1 MKILIV
7 DDDKMILEAISHY
20 LTAEGHE
27 VITAMNG
34 LQALELAQSKRL
46 DLIISDI
53 MMPDLSG
60 LSMLSMLKQFY
71 FNKIPVIF
79 ISSLDK
85 SDVIL
90 SSLGLGADDFMAKPI
105 NFKELSIRVQKYV
118 KKPATQI
125 TPSK

>member
-1 MKILIV
+1 MKILVV

-20 LTAEGHE
+20 LSSEGYE
-27 VITAMNG
+27 VITATNG
-34 LQALELAQSKRL
+34 LQALELAQKEKL

-71 FNKIPVIF
+71 FNKIPVII
-79 ISSLDK
+79 ISALDK

-105 NFKELSIRVQKYV
+105 NFKELLIRVKKYT
-118 KKPATQI
+118 K
-125 TPSK
+125 TPVT

>member
-1 MKILIV
+1 MKILVV
-7 DDDKMILEAISHY
+7 DDDKMILEAITHS
-20 LTAEGHE
+20 LTSEGYE
-27 VITAMNG
+27 VITATNG
-34 LQALELAQSKRL
+34 LQALEMAQNKKL

-71 FNKIPVIF
+71 FNKIPVII

-105 NFKELSIRVQKYV
+105 NFKELSIRVKKYE
-118 KKPATQI
+118 KKKALTD
-125 TPSK
+125 

>member
-1 MKILIV
+1 MKILVV
-7 DDDKMILEAISHY
+7 DDDKMILEAITHY
-20 LTAEGHE
+20 LSSEGYE
-27 VITAMNG
+27 VITATNG
-34 LQALELAQSKRL
+34 LQALEMAQSKKL

-71 FNKIPVIF
+71 FNKIPVII

-105 NFKELSIRVQKYV
+105 DFKELLIRVKKYE
-118 KKPATQI
+118 KKALAD
-125 TPSK
+125 

>member
-1 MKILIV
+1 MKILVV
-7 DDDKMILEAISHY
+7 DDDKMILEAITHY
-20 LTAEGHE
+20 LSSEGYE
-27 VITAMNG
+27 VITASNG
-34 LQALELAQSKRL
+34 LQALEMAQSKKL

-71 FNKIPVIF
+71 FNKIPVII

-105 NFKELSIRVQKYV
+105 NFKELSIRVKKYI
-118 KKPATQI
+118 KKPV
-125 TPSK
+125 S